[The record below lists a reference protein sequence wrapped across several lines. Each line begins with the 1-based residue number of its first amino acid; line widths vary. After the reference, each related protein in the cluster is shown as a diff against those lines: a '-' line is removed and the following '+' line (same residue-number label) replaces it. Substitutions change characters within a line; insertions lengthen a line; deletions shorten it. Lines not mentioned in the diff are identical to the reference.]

1 MSYIVLN
8 FLLATFKHVKKYYI
22 TKHSLKYV
30 LHSSKY
36 TLFNTI
42 YKSAVISACT
52 QHKNKEIPYILSVL
66 ICFSLNV
73 SLGTSHGS
81 SAQQLHE
88 ARCTTLASTVLEE
101 SKANFISLE

>member
-1 MSYIVLN
+1 MFIAALFTIAKLWKQPRCPS
-8 FLLATFKHVKKYYI
+8 T
-22 TKHSLKYV
+22 V
-30 LHSSKY
+30 LHSLKY

-81 SAQQLHE
+81 SAQQFHE